1 MAKVFNVDA
10 LAKESREI
18 VLKGVTHQV
27 REMSVDDFLAAMK
40 TADELENKDAG
51 PETQINA
58 LVSTVHRAIP
68 TLTVEECRV
77 MPFEHL
83 NAISQF
89 IRGEIPDGLKEVP
102 VEEGKEADS
111 KN

>member
-18 VLKGVTHQV
+18 VLKGITHEV

-40 TADELENKDAG
+40 TADDLEKATG
-51 PETQINA
+51 PEEQIEA
-58 LVSTVHRAIP
+58 LVKTVHRAIP
-68 TLTVEECRV
+68 TLSVEVIRE
-77 MPFEHL
+77 MPFDHL

-89 IRGEIPDGLKEVP
+89 IRGEIPDGLKEVATG
-102 VEEGKEADS
+102 EEADP